1 MNKIKYTTALLLG
14 GLLSF
19 SSCTDNFAD
28 FNSTDGAYTEELQK
42 YDNQTNLVPFATIQK
57 GIIYQTGVDGTDWQY
72 QVIQNLV
79 ADMFCGYSH
88 DMNGSFNANNSTYN
102 LNNGWTSAMWVYTY
116 GYVMPSIADA
126 EALNTEKEW
135 PLYHAITKIL
145 KVATLHRVSDYYGP
159 ILYDG
164 FGTADQKPQS
174 QEEVYKRFFEDLETA
189 VNILKDYKGGVSF
202 ESADFMMPEGKRTP
216 TQWLKFANS
225 LRLRLAMRVSNV
237 APELAEKQ
245 AKAALDAANGGVL
258 ETANETVGEY
268 GIRNPLGGV
277 AGWSEVYM
285 NASLESFL
293 KGYNDPRLKSYFNP
307 AQDGRDKDGNINKE
321 VAGVKQ
327 LSSIEDEY
335 KGVRQGTGVADNRYS
350 THSQTTITT
359 ASKIIVMSAAEVW
372 FLRAEAALRY
382 NTGDDVENC
391 YKQGVT
397 VSFAQWDANG
407 VSDYLESDNIP
418 AAYVDVFDAK
428 FNADAPSTITPKWDN
443 TADKEE
449 KLERIIT
456 QKWLAL
462 YPEGCEAWA
471 EQRRTGYPRLIKV
484 AVNNSGNTIST
495 DDMIRRVFFNQ
506 DYKTDNKA
514 LYDALV
520 SKLGGADN
528 GGTRLWWDTGR
539 NNF

>member
-1 MNKIKYTTALLLG
+1 MSDTASAAPRVPKRVAAVILNSLKGGVVPRIGLPYITVGREVEIRALLTDLSLIADG
-14 GLLSF
+14 GASFRFLVGRYGAGKSFLL
-19 SSCTDNFAD
+19 
-28 FNSTDGAYTEELQK
+28 
-42 YDNQTNLVPFATIQK
+42 QTIRT
-57 GIIYQTGVDGTDWQY
+57 
-72 QVIQNLV
+72 
-79 ADMFCGYSH
+79 H
-88 DMNGSFNANNSTYN
+88 
-102 LNNGWTSAMWVYTY
+102 AMGEGFV
-116 GYVMPSIADA
+116 VADA

-216 TQWLKFANS
+216 AQWLKFANS

-307 AQDGRDKDGNINKE
+307 AQDGRDKDGNINRE

-350 THSQTTITT
+350 THSQTTVTT

-407 VSDYLESDNIP
+407 VSDYLESDDRP